1 MQKIL
6 IACGDVDVL
15 RKIASDLP
23 DGEFKP
29 IATKSGEG
37 IAQKLQGRG
46 VNFAVIHETL
56 ADMHGAEL
64 ANALKSTGDE
74 IRILLL
80 TGEAPPESGSFDRA
94 IKYPV
99 PGPIFRNALKSI
111 AGAQRSEEDLEQ
123 WRSFYNEVNK
133 RLDGIKDESYYKMFG
148 VKPSAPHHIIVKVYD
163 SLSYRYHPDRYQQYR
178 KEKWGQAV
186 FESVNALFKAYTEA
200 FEVLTDRRLRQRYDE
215 VLASGGLR
223 LSPDE
228 TSSKDQGPRHLN
240 EFARQPT
247 TKKFLNLAQSD
258 IARKDWNQALQN
270 LRFAE
275 SMEPDNDAIKA
286 KIEELEDKLS

>member
-1 MQKIL
+1 MHKIL

-23 DGEFKP
+23 SGQFKP
-29 IATKSGEG
+29 IATKSGAG
-37 IAQKLQGRG
+37 IPQKLQGRDVG
-46 VNFAVIHETL
+46 FAVIHETL
-56 ADMHGAEL
+56 QDMHGAEL
-64 ANALKSTGDE
+64 ANQLKSSGEPIQILMLTTGS
-74 IRILLL
+74 
-80 TGEAPPESGSFDRA
+80 PPETGPFDKA
-94 IKYPV
+94 MKYPV
-99 PGPIFRNALKSI
+99 PGPIFRNALKSV
-111 AGAQRSEEDLEQ
+111 AGAGKSEEDLEQ

-133 RLDGIKDESYYKMFG
+133 RLEGIENESYYKMFG

-186 FESVNALFKAYTEA
+186 FDSVNALFKAYTQA
-200 FEVLTDRRLRQRYDE
+200 FEVLTDRKLRKRYDD
-215 VLASGGLR
+215 VLVSGELR
-223 LSPDE
+223 LSPEE
-228 TSSKDQGPRHLN
+228 TSGKDTGPTHLN

-258 IARKDWNQALQN
+258 LARRDYDQALQN

-275 SMEPDNDAIKA
+275 SMEPDNAAIKA
-286 KIEELEDKLS
+286 KIEEIEEKLS